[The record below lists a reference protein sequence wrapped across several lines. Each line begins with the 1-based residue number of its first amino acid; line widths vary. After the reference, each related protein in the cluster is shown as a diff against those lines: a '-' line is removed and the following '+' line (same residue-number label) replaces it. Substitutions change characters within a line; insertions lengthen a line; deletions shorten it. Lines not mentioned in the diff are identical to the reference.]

1 MGDPR
6 PWYHLTLP
14 GTTQFP
20 AFNVP
25 PPKDPL
31 LLWPDEWGP
40 ADADHWRDAMSWHDV
55 PVISAGVK
63 DDLGFEQCT
72 VNYAFNYCFR
82 SIPSRAARLRWLW
95 QATRRH
101 QVPHS
106 CTAGAPACTVDIAA
120 DQPQLPRAAG
130 PTAAAVHSFCR
141 PYPSPRSRF
150 VQRDFPI
157 SLSGRGVT
165 LPRST
170 LRHTWSVP
178 YGSSESCGGS
188 RQPPL
193 VRKSAQTVGDSGGA
207 ERRGGV

>member
-55 PVISAGVK
+55 LVISAGVK

-82 SIPSRAARLRWLW
+82 SIPSRADGESTTLLFDVRQGKR
-95 QATRRH
+95 
-101 QVPHS
+101 
-106 CTAGAPACTVDIAA
+106 GED
-120 DQPQLPRAAG
+120 DFAAG
-130 PTAAAVHSFCR
+130 
-141 PYPSPRSRF
+141 
-150 VQRDFPI
+150 
-157 SLSGRGVT
+157 
-165 LPRST
+165 
-170 LRHTWSVP
+170 
-178 YGSSESCGGS
+178 
-188 RQPPL
+188 
-193 VRKSAQTVGDSGGA
+193 SAT
-207 ERRGGV
+207 